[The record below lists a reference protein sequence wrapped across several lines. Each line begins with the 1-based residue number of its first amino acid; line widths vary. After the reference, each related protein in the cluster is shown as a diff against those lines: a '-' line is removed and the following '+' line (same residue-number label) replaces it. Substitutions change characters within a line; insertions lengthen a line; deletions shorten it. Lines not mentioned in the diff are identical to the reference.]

1 MGVSMRK
8 YRSKLARSLLFL
20 LNSYGFALSLLILLW
35 FFTGERLF
43 FVNVFISVTPAIFYA
58 LPFALFLAI
67 LLKSRRSIYF
77 LLIPSVICFVWYA
90 PRFLPRSIENAQGQE
105 LVLLSYNLY
114 AGNHNYSSLDTILS
128 EADADIVSLQE
139 VNWETANWLEAT
151 WTDEY
156 PYYVRYV
163 RQHGMSQYTGRFLL
177 SRYPITDYEI
187 VNSVGI
193 DTKLYIR
200 AELDVLGQA
209 LTVYN
214 IHMPPPSY
222 RYFNTFNRS
231 ESVTR
236 LLTAAKNDET
246 VILMGDFNMTDQSED
261 YRRMSSAYQD
271 VFVESATGLG
281 TSFPNG
287 RRYFDALPFLPSMIR
302 IDYMF
307 LSEDFAPQE
316 SRVLREGASDHFP
329 LWARVILE
337 D

>member
-1 MGVSMRK
+1 MQK
-8 YRSKLARSLLFL
+8 YRSKLARGLLFL
-20 LNSYGFALSLLILLW
+20 FNSYGFALSLLILLW

-43 FVNVFISVTPAIFYA
+43 FVNVFISLTPAIFYI

-67 LLKSRRSIYF
+67 LLRSRKSIF
-77 LLIPSVICFVWYA
+77 FMLIPSLICFVWYA
-90 PRFLPRSIENAQGQE
+90 PRFLPRSIENAKGQE

-114 AGNHNYSSLDTILS
+114 AGNHNYGLLDTILS

-139 VNWETANWLEAT
+139 VNWETANFLET
-151 WTDEY
+151 NWTDEY
-156 PYYVRYV
+156 PYFVRYV
-163 RQHGMSQYTGRFLL
+163 RQHGMSQYSGRFLL

-222 RYFNTFNRS
+222 RYFNTVNRS

-236 LLTAAKNDET
+236 LLNAAKNDET
-246 VILMGDFNMTDQSED
+246 VIMMGDFNMTDLSED
-261 YRRMSSAYQD
+261 YRRMSNGYQD

-287 RRYFDALPFLPSMIR
+287 RRFTNALPFLPSMIR